1 MLGYARSRAKSF
13 TMRKSDVNRII
24 ERMQQE
30 MPSRIQVLADQAK
43 DSIPKDEYGVD
54 DWIKEYNNRFAKLVI
69 QDVVALVEVW
79 EIDSRNHI
87 SYLIKHYY
95 GVH

>member
-1 MLGYARSRAKSF
+1 
-13 TMRKSDVNRII
+13 MRKSDVNRIV

-30 MPSRIQVLADQAK
+30 MPSRIQVLANQAK
-43 DSIPKDEYGVD
+43 DSIPKDEFGVN

-69 QDVVALVEVW
+69 QDVVAFVEVW

-87 SYLIKHYY
+87 SHLLKNHY

>member
-1 MLGYARSRAKSF
+1 
-13 TMRKSDVNRII
+13 MRKSDVNRIV

-43 DSIPKDEYGVD
+43 DSIPKDEYGVN

>member
-1 MLGYARSRAKSF
+1 
-13 TMRKSDVNRII
+13 MRLSDVNRIVD
-24 ERMQQE
+24 RMQQE

-43 DSIPKDEYGVD
+43 DSIPKDEFTVD

-69 QDVVALVEVW
+69 QDVVALIQVW

-87 SYLIKHYY
+87 SHLLKNHY